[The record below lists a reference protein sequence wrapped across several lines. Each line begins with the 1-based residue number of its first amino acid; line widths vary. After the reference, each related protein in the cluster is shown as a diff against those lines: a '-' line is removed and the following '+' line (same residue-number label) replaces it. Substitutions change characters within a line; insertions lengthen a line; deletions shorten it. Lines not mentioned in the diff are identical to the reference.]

1 MQARLDE
8 EEFGELDD
16 EPAAAAAEETKGEVV
31 STNVNS
37 IANVTTASA
46 ASSSYP
52 TSLPTERK
60 KAARK
65 TAVKADTSPK
75 PAEMSNTEVA
85 PIPATAASEA
95 KKSAEPTDKT
105 EKAVVVALKPPTSA
119 KEQASEEMKRK
130 RAERFNIPV
139 VSSNPPKEKELGKKG
154 TKEPTSSK
162 RKKTEKAEEPKVLP
176 LEEIEKLL
184 QRAEKYGSADKAR
197 IDELKAMKRTYR
209 FS

>member
-1 MQARLDE
+1 
-8 EEFGELDD
+8 
-16 EPAAAAAEETKGEVV
+16 
-31 STNVNS
+31 
-37 IANVTTASA
+37 
-46 ASSSYP
+46 
-52 TSLPTERK
+52 
-60 KAARK
+60 
-65 TAVKADTSPK
+65 
-75 PAEMSNTEVA
+75 
-85 PIPATAASEA
+85 
-95 KKSAEPTDKT
+95 
-105 EKAVVVALKPPTSA
+105 
-119 KEQASEEMKRK
+119 MKRK

-154 TKEPTSSK
+154 TTKEPTSK

>member
-16 EPAAAAAEETKGEVV
+16 EPAAAAAEETKAEDGP
-31 STNVNS
+31 TNVNS
-37 IANVTTASA
+37 MANVTTAPA

-52 TSLPTERK
+52 SAVPTERK
-60 KAARK
+60 KSARK
-65 TAVKADTSPK
+65 TAVKADTIPH
-75 PAEMSNTEVA
+75 PADMSKTDVA
-85 PIPATAASEA
+85 PIPVAATEA

-105 EKAVVVALKPPTSA
+105 ENAVVVALKPPTSA

-154 TKEPTSSK
+154 SKEPTSK